1 MHELAITSNI
11 VAIVREAAQGRR
23 VVRVVLEVGRLA
35 GVMPDAISFC
45 FDVVSSGTL
54 VQGAALSIV
63 EVEGQDLKIKTME
76 VEVDP
81 CV

>member
-1 MHELAITSNI
+1 MHELSITSDI
-11 VAIVREAAQGRR
+11 VAIVGAAAEGQR

-35 GVMPDAISFC
+35 GVMPDAIAFC
-45 FDVVSSGTL
+45 FDVVSKGTP

-63 EVEGQDLKIKTME
+63 EVEGVDLKIKTME
-76 VEVDP
+76 VEVAS